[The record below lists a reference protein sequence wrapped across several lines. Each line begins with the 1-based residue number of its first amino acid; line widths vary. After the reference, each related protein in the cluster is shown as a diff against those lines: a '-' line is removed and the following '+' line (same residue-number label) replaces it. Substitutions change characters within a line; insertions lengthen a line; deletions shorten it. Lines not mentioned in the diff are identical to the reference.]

1 MGEFSDDAFHRKP
14 WRVNWFIP
22 ELEHRKYPKAFR
34 EDEDYAEDVSLFF
47 GDVHKHTNLSPCA
60 RVDPYNQSPADSYAH
75 ARDVA
80 GTDFLA
86 ICDHAERIT
95 ETQWRECMAL
105 AKGTTVPG
113 KFVAWPAVEWAT
125 PLYGHR
131 NIYFRSYDAPLLSGR
146 DIPSPPRLWEHIRQ
160 NGLRALTIPHHAA
173 RELAADMTR
182 TDGELEPAYEI
193 FSGWGNEEYW
203 GAPLQ
208 DTDRS
213 FTRNFA
219 VDTLLRGFHMGFV
232 GGGDGHPA
240 PPADSGITGIYA
252 KDLTLESLWDALAQ
266 RRTIATTGAK
276 IKVDFHINGFPIG
289 SIIRFNQ
296 HQVNTLFP
304 LDIGVTVQGTDT
316 LEKVEIVEN
325 GVTVHTKTKPRARL
339 DQMAYRWARP
349 SGPTNGVKRIG
360 SANNVSRFI
369 YVRVTQRDGHMA
381 WTSPIWLDFWYD
393 E

>member
-1 MGEFSDDAFHRKP
+1 MATEDRFHQKH
-14 WRVNWFIP
+14 WRTDWFVP
-22 ELEHRKYPKAFR
+22 ELEHRKYSKAFR
-34 EDEDYAEDVSLFF
+34 EDDDYCGDVKLFF

-60 RVDPYNQSPADSYAH
+60 QVHPYNQSPAESYTH

-80 GTDFLA
+80 ETDFLA

-95 ETQWRECMAL
+95 VEQWQECTAL
-105 AKGTTVPG
+105 ARRTTEPG
-113 KFVAWPAVEWAT
+113 RFVAWPAVEWAT
-125 PLYGHR
+125 GLYGHR
-131 NIYFRSYDAPLLSGR
+131 NIYYRDYDAPLISGR
-146 DIPSPPRLWEHIRQ
+146 EVTTPPALWACIRER
-160 NGLRALTIPHHAA
+160 GLRALTIPHHAA
-173 RELAADMTR
+173 RELSADMTR
-182 TDGELEPAYEI
+182 TDEELEPALEI
-193 FSGWGNEEYW
+193 FSGWGNEEYY

-240 PPADSGITGIYA
+240 PPADSGVTGVYA
-252 KDLTLESLWDALAQ
+252 EELTLEGLFDALAK

-276 IKVDFHINGFPIG
+276 IKLDFHVNGFPIG
-289 SIIRFNQ
+289 SVIRFNQ
-296 HQVNTLFP
+296 NEVDELFP
-304 LDIGVTVQGTDT
+304 LEIGVSVQGTDT

-325 GVTVHTKTKPRARL
+325 GVTVHCKTKPRARL
-339 DQMAYRWARP
+339 DQMSYRWFRP
-349 SGPTNGVKRIG
+349 SGPTDGVRRIG
-360 SANNVSRFI
+360 SRNNVSRFI

-381 WTSPIWLDFWYD
+381 WTSPIWLDFYYD